1 MRKKNLSINSVVKR
15 HILGLLRD
23 ETGSYLPVFVFCAS
37 MMAFCSIVFACEPC
51 VRRLETR
58 HHGHP
63 HLDQLEWDDD
73 TWAEFERHQPIG
85 RSNPNLSDIGA
96 QPMGGRLI
104 NDTGAQPMGGRL
116 INDTGGA
123 GDAGAYLPNSV
134 PRRLDMGPGASAA
147 PNTQENPG
155 LQSDT
160 GASNQ
165 PQDYNDTVPNSQ
177 PVWKG
182 RGRAICNSTGSLQH
196 SEREIR

>member
-1 MRKKNLSINSVVKR
+1 
-15 HILGLLRD
+15 
-23 ETGSYLPVFVFCAS
+23 
-37 MMAFCSIVFACEPC
+37 MMAFCSVVFACEPC

-58 HHGHP
+58 HHGNP

-85 RSNPNLSDIGA
+85 RSNPNLSDTSA

-104 NDTGAQPMGGRL
+104 NDM
-116 INDTGGA
+116 GGA
-123 GDAGAYLPNSV
+123 GDAGAYLPNNV
-134 PRRLDMGPGASAA
+134 ARRLDMGPGASVD
-147 PNTQENPG
+147 PNPQNNQG

-165 PQDYNDTVPNSQ
+165 PPDYNDTVPNSQ